1 MNSIFILV
9 IFYLILIL
17 FIILLY
23 LNNRSLKTKNAFIL
37 KNLEQEKNTHIILET
52 QLIEAEKRLA
62 EQKIFFEQ
70 EKNKLSESFGLLSK
84 EALNT
89 NNQIFLDL
97 AKTTFEKLLIEMKGD
112 LSKKEDSISN
122 LFKPLTEV
130 MSKYDQEMRRLEE
143 NRQKA
148 YGSLENYLGSLVES
162 NQKLQKETNNLV
174 MALKSPQVRGRWGEI
189 TLKRV
194 VELAGLTEHIDF
206 TEQHTVENDENHLL
220 RPDMIIN
227 LPNNRTIVVDSKV
240 SLQAYLE
247 AIASNDEQDRLNHF
261 KRHAAQIMDHMKKL
275 GKKAYWDQFVNTPEF
290 VVMFIP
296 GESFFS
302 VAVDFEKSLIEEGIQ
317 NKVILA
323 TPTTLIA
330 LLKAIAYGWRQEQLN
345 SNALAIQNL
354 GSSLY
359 DRLIIFIENFS
370 KIGKSLDNAVENYNK
385 SVGSLETRV
394 LVSARKFKELGS
406 TSKDLPQEVNQIE
419 KITRVIVE

>member
-1 MNSIFILV
+1 MSLLLPGLIISC
-9 IFYLILIL
+9 LILICIILLL
-17 FIILLY
+17 FII
-23 LNNRSLKTKNAFIL
+23 NSELKHK
-37 KNLEQEKNTHIILET
+37 LEKEKISRITLET
-52 QLIEAEKRLA
+52 QLAESEKRFL
-62 EQKIFFEQ
+62 EQKLFFEE
-70 EKNKLSESFGLLSK
+70 EKAKFSESLSFVSK

-97 AKTTFEKLLIEMKGD
+97 AKSTFEKLLLEMKGD
-112 LSKKEDSISN
+112 FSKKEDTISN
-122 LFKPLTEV
+122 LFKPVVET
-130 MSKYDQEMRRLEE
+130 MHKYDQEIRRLEE

-148 YGSLENYLGSLVES
+148 YGNLESFLGNLVES

-174 MALKSPQVRGRWGEI
+174 MALRSPQVKGRWGEI

-206 TEQHTVENDENHLL
+206 TEQESVETDENRMI

-227 LPNNRTIVVDSKV
+227 LPNNRIIVVDSKV
-240 SLQAYLE
+240 SLSAYLD
-247 AIASNDEQDRLNHF
+247 AIATNDEIEKIHHLKKHS
-261 KRHAAQIMDHMKKL
+261 AQIMDHVRRL
-275 GKKAYWDQFVNTPEF
+275 SKKAYWDQFPTTPEF

-302 VAVDFEKSLIEEGIQ
+302 AAVDFDHTLIEEGIQ

-330 LLKAIAYGWRQEQLN
+330 LLKAIAYGWRQEQLTA
-345 SNALAIQNL
+345 NAVLIRDL

-359 DRLIIFIENFS
+359 DRMLVFIENFS
-370 KIGKSLDNAVENYNK
+370 RLGKSLDSAVDIYNK
-385 SVGSLETRV
+385 SVGSLESRV

-406 TSKDLPQEVNQIE
+406 TSKDSLPEIAQIE
-419 KITRVIVE
+419 KTTRLIDI